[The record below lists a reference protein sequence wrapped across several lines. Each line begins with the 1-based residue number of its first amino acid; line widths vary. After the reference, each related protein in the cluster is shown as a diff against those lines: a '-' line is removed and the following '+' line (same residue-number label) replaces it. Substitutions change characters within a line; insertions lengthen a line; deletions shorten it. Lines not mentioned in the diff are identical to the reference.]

1 MRRLATTMPALVL
14 LGAGPALALDR
25 FVATTGVDA
34 GDCTQPAAPC
44 LTVQYA
50 IGQASVAD
58 AVRLAPGTY
67 ATDLVAIEKPL
78 TLAGAQF
85 GIDARTRAGPES
97 ILSASQGVSVAAS
110 NVVIDGLTIR
120 DSSAA
125 FTGYGVWLTPGV
137 SGSRVTNNIFE
148 DNTAGLGLA
157 NAGAESAV
165 VQFNLFR
172 GNNRP
177 GAHSGTA
184 IHSDEFASGAV
195 ADVVISDNLFVDNAN
210 AAIAFSSTDPAQP
223 ASAITIAHNVV
234 DGGGRGAYFFQ
245 VQSTAMTDNTIVNLG
260 APADGGSSAAIAVF
274 GPTTGLSILRNAL
287 QSGPAH
293 GIRIAAGNAGLAIHR
308 NRIEAFALAAMRVD
322 GAPAGTSSYASCNW
336 WGSGSGPAH
345 PVLNPGGNGGSV
357 VGDLRAANF
366 TPWLQD
372 PAAETPC
379 VDPSLF
385 ANGFE
390 QPAG

>member
-1 MRRLATTMPALVL
+1 MRRLAATLLAPVL

-25 FVATTGVDA
+25 FVAPTGVDA
-34 GDCTQPAAPC
+34 GDCTQPPTPC

-50 IGQASVAD
+50 IGQASVND

-67 ATDLVAIEKPL
+67 ATGLVAIEKPL
-78 TLAGAQF
+78 TLAGARF

-97 ILSASQGVSVAAS
+97 ILSTSQGVSVTAS

-120 DSSAA
+120 DSSSV
-125 FTGYGVWLTPGV
+125 FTGYGVWLTPGT

-148 DNTAGLGLA
+148 DNIAGLGLA

-172 GNNRP
+172 ANNRP
-177 GAHSGTA
+177 GPHSGTA

-195 ADVVISDNLFVDNAN
+195 ADVVISDNLFLDNAN
-210 AAIAFSSTDPAQP
+210 AAIAFSSTDPGQP
-223 ASAITIAHNVV
+223 ASAITIARNVV

-245 VQSTAMTDNTIVNLG
+245 LQSAAVTDNTIVNLG

-293 GIRIAAGNAGLAIHR
+293 GIRIAAGNTSLSIHR
-308 NRIEAFALAAMRVD
+308 NRIESFALAAMRVD

-336 WGSGSGPAH
+336 WGSSSGPAH
-345 PVLNPGGNGGSV
+345 PLLNPGSSGGSV
-357 VGDLRAANF
+357 IGDLLAANF

-372 PAAETPC
+372 PAPEAPC
-379 VDPSLF
+379 FDPSLF

-390 QPAG
+390 PPAG